1 MLTENSKSKS
11 HIALKLYQQFTHP
24 LPDKIKLIQLGTHS
38 IHIRNLR
45 NQYEKSAKNVTSTR
59 KNHQIQL
66 QTSQQYLGFK
76 RNEHKCNF
84 HYAAMPMVMSQ
95 ILNTKTQVSRHLENN
110 TFFLQINEFTNYTS
124 WATLWHKI
132 DLQCR

>member
-1 MLTENSKSKS
+1 MIRDFKSNQAIIFNVVTQLMMTKSRYYLKTILNNVTIGKNTNVTLLTENSKSKS

-59 KNHQIQL
+59 KNHQI
-66 QTSQQYLGFK
+66 
-76 RNEHKCNF
+76 
-84 HYAAMPMVMSQ
+84 
-95 ILNTKTQVSRHLENN
+95 
-110 TFFLQINEFTNYTS
+110 
-124 WATLWHKI
+124 
-132 DLQCR
+132 